1 MTDRRSSKRWL
12 TGLSIVG
19 ALLALPATGIA
30 SPWTMDDDEL
40 SIQAGVDFQFADE
53 EFLLDGQRQAFPLDG
68 EYNASSLRLTTRYGF
83 TDKFEM
89 GAQLR
94 LKHVTFEAD
103 PLVLLAEDPA
113 SPDEDVPLSE
123 ARSRTLDFST
133 NNTGAGDV
141 DLFGRYNFLNKGTVL
156 LTTETLV
163 KLPTGYQT
171 PSGTFE
177 NDSFAEATVQDDVT
191 LGDGQTDLRQ
201 SLLFGAYIP
210 PSKTFARADI
220 GYEFRFGAPADQ
232 GVASVKVGQ
241 LIGDSLVVFAGARG
255 ALTLF
260 EGETIGKTFIAKDPS
275 IDAQDFFI
283 SNIDIKDL
291 TLDRDYVQVEGGV
304 ILKLERVELQFAYNR
319 IVAGRNIPVI
329 NSLNFST
336 VVTSENVTRENIEA
350 E

>member
-1 MTDRRSSKRWL
+1 MFESGYCARVL
-12 TGLSIVG
+12 AGCLIVVGGLC
-19 ALLALPATGIA
+19 LPSESTA

-40 SIQAGVDFQFADE
+40 SIQLGVDFQFANE
-53 EFLLDGQRQAFPLDG
+53 EYLLDGERQSFPLDG

-89 GAQLR
+89 GARLR

-103 PLVLLAEDPA
+103 PVVLLAEDPETL
-113 SPDEDVPLSE
+113 DEEVPLSE

-156 LTTETLV
+156 LTSETLV

-210 PSKTFARADI
+210 PTKTFARADI

-241 LIGDSLVVFAGARG
+241 LIGESFVIFAGARG

-260 EGETIGKTFIAKDPS
+260 EGDTIGKTFIADDPS
-275 IDAQDFFI
+275 VDASEFLI
-283 SNIDIKDL
+283 SNIVIEDL
-291 TLDRDYVQVEGGV
+291 TLDRDYLQVEGGI
-304 ILKLERVELQFAYNR
+304 ILKLEDVELQFAYNR

-329 NSLNFST
+329 NALNFST
-336 VVTSENVTRENIEA
+336 VFTSENVTDENNGG
-350 E
+350 